1 MFDIGFAEML
11 VVGVVGLLVLG
22 PERLP
27 TAIRTASLW
36 LGRLRRS
43 FNSIKSEISRELNAE
58 ELKRDLHNDA
68 VMESLKNA
76 EQDLRAT
83 INDTA
88 HDIGDFSSNS
98 GSGTGSGSTGNEKS
112 GSPVVTPTDK
122 PPPAPEP

>member
-83 INDTA
+83 INDAA

-98 GSGTGSGSTGNEKS
+98 GSGTGSTGNEES
-112 GSPVVTPTDK
+112 GSQVVTPTDK